1 MKSAQQEKPGTK
13 RMDDEA
19 ELRKE
24 LIQLKQEHRDL
35 DGAVQALE
43 AMPYPNHLQLRRL
56 KIKKLALRD
65 RVLEIEDRLT
75 PDIIA

>member
-1 MKSAQQEKPGTK
+1 MTTELADTG
-13 RMDDEA
+13 MDDEA
-19 ELRKE
+19 VLRKE

>member
-1 MKSAQQEKPGTK
+1 MN
-13 RMDDEA
+13 DEA
-19 ELRKE
+19 LLRNE

-65 RVLEIEDRLT
+65 RVLIIEDLLL

>member
-1 MKSAQQEKPGTK
+1 MN
-13 RMDDEA
+13 DEA
-19 ELRKE
+19 LLRSE

-65 RVLEIEDRLT
+65 RVLVIEDLLL

>member
-1 MKSAQQEKPGTK
+1 MN
-13 RMDDEA
+13 DEA
-19 ELRKE
+19 LLRSE

-65 RVLEIEDRLT
+65 RVLAIEDLLL

>member
-1 MKSAQQEKPGTK
+1 ME
-13 RMDDEA
+13 DEN
-19 ELRKE
+19 ELRRE

-35 DGAVQALE
+35 DGAIQALE
-43 AMPYPNHLQLRRL
+43 LMTYPNQLQLKRL

-65 RVLEIEDRLT
+65 RILEIEDLLT

>member
-1 MKSAQQEKPGTK
+1 MN
-13 RMDDEA
+13 DEA
-19 ELRKE
+19 LLRNE

-35 DGAVQALE
+35 DGAIQALE

-56 KIKKLALRD
+56 KIKKLTLRD
-65 RVLEIEDRLT
+65 RILGIEDLLL

>member
-1 MKSAQQEKPGTK
+1 MN
-13 RMDDEA
+13 DEA
-19 ELRKE
+19 LLRSE

-65 RVLEIEDRLT
+65 RILKIEDLLV

>member
-1 MKSAQQEKPGTK
+1 
-13 RMDDEA
+13 MDDEA

-43 AMPYPNHLQLRRL
+43 AMPYPTHLQLRRL

>member
-1 MKSAQQEKPGTK
+1 
-13 RMDDEA
+13 MDDEA

-24 LIQLKQEHRDL
+24 LIQLKQDHRDL
-35 DGAVQALE
+35 DGAIVALE
-43 AMPYPNHLQLRRL
+43 AMPYPNQLQLRRL

-65 RVLEIEDRLT
+65 RILEIEDRLL